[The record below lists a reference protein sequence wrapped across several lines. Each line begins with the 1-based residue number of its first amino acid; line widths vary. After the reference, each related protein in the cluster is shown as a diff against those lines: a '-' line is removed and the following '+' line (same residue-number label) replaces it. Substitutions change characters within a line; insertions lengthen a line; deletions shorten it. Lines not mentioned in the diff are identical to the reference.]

1 MAAMCSRIVRTF
13 PVCVS
18 HTDFF
23 HCREG
28 TMDIIER
35 AKSILLQPRQTW
47 DTIEAEQADAAGL
60 YTRYVM
66 ILAAI
71 PAVCGFVGMSLIG
84 VGAFGV
90 SLRVPLLSGLAGM
103 VVSYVM
109 SLVGVFVLALIV
121 DALAPAFGGQKSTIQ
136 ALKLVVYAST
146 AAMLGGVFSLLPSL
160 AMLGLLAA
168 LYSVYLLY
176 TGLPVLMKNP
186 GEKTLAYT
194 AVALV
199 AAIVMGLVMG
209 AVGSIFM
216 PRGGT
221 LLGSAGAPSI
231 SVETPGGS
239 VRIDTAGLEAASKKI
254 EEAARQMEQA
264 QKSQDP
270 AAIAAAT
277 GNAAAA
283 AAGMLGGGQVIAAQS
298 LKAGLP
304 EQLADMA
311 RTGFDVQDGA
321 ALGLP
326 TSQASAQYSNGQ
338 TEVRLEI
345 TDMGG
350 LGQMAALAMGM
361 AQGEK
366 EDPHH
371 AEKTWQ
377 EGGRTLHQRYQKDG
391 SHAEF
396 RVMLK
401 NGIVVSLDAD
411 GMGIGVVRSLMS
423 QVNLSALEG
432 LQRKS

>member
-1 MAAMCSRIVRTF
+1 
-13 PVCVS
+13 
-18 HTDFF
+18 
-23 HCREG
+23 
-28 TMDIIER
+28 MDIIER
-35 AKSILLQPRQTW
+35 VKSILFQPTPTW
-47 DTIEAEQADAAGL
+47 ATIEAEPADVAGL
-60 YTRYVM
+60 YTRYLMV
-66 ILAAI
+66 LAAI
-71 PAVCGFVGMSLIG
+71 PAVCGFIGMSLIG
-84 VGAFGV
+84 MGAFGV
-90 SLRVPLLSGLAGM
+90 SLRVPLVAGLANM
-103 VVSYVM
+103 VVAYVL

-121 DALAPAFGGQKSTIQ
+121 DALAPRFGGQKSSIQ
-136 ALKLVVYAST
+136 ALKLAVYAST

-168 LYSVYLLY
+168 LYSIYLLY
-176 TGLPVLMKNP
+176 VGLPVLMKNP
-186 GEKTLAYT
+186 PEKTLAYT
-194 AVALV
+194 AVVLV

-209 AVGSIFM
+209 AVSSVFM

-221 LLGSAGAPSI
+221 LLGSADAPAI
-231 SVETPGGS
+231 SVSTPGGS
-239 VRIDTAGLEAASKKI
+239 VSIDTAGLEAASKKM

-270 AAIAAAT
+270 TAMAAAT

-283 AAGMLGGGQVIAAQS
+283 AAGMLGGGQAIAAQS

-326 TSQASAQYSNGQ
+326 TSQASAQYSNGKA
-338 TEVRLEI
+338 EARLEI

-350 LGQMAALAMGM
+350 LGQMAVLAMGM

-366 EDPHH
+366 EDPQH

-377 EGGRTLHQRYQKDG
+377 EGGRTLHQSYQKDG
-391 SHAEF
+391 SQAEF
-396 RVMLK
+396 RVVLK
-401 NGIVVSLDAD
+401 NGIVVSLEAD
-411 GMGIGVVRSLMS
+411 DMDIGAVRRLMS
-423 QVNLSALEG
+423 QVNLSTLEG

>member
-1 MAAMCSRIVRTF
+1 
-13 PVCVS
+13 
-18 HTDFF
+18 
-23 HCREG
+23 
-28 TMDIIER
+28 MDIIER
-35 AKSILLQPRQTW
+35 VKSILFQPTPTW
-47 DTIEAEQADAAGL
+47 ATIEAEPADVAGL
-60 YTRYVM
+60 YTRYLMV
-66 ILAAI
+66 LAAI
-71 PAVCGFVGMSLIG
+71 PAVCGFIGMSLIG
-84 VGAFGV
+84 MGAFGV
-90 SLRVPLLSGLAGM
+90 SLRVPLVAGLANM
-103 VVSYVM
+103 VVSYVL

-121 DALAPAFGGQKSTIQ
+121 DALAPRFGGQKSSIQ
-136 ALKLVVYAST
+136 ALKLAVYAST

-168 LYSVYLLY
+168 LYSIYLLY
-176 TGLPVLMKNP
+176 VGLPVLMKNP
-186 GEKTLAYT
+186 PEQTLAYT
-194 AVALV
+194 AVVLV

-209 AVGSIFM
+209 AVSSVFM

-221 LLGSAGAPSI
+221 LLGSADAPAI
-231 SVETPGGS
+231 SVSTPGGS
-239 VRIDTAGLEAASKKI
+239 VSIDTAGLEAASKKM

-270 AAIAAAT
+270 TAMAAAT

-283 AAGMLGGGQVIAAQS
+283 AAGMLGGGQAIAAQS

-326 TSQASAQYSNGQ
+326 TSQASAQYSNGK
-338 TEVRLEI
+338 TEARLEI

-350 LGQMAALAMGM
+350 LGQMAVLAMGM

-366 EDPHH
+366 EDPQH

-377 EGGRTLHQRYQKDG
+377 EGGRTLHQSYQKDG
-391 SHAEF
+391 SQAEF
-396 RVMLK
+396 RVVLK
-401 NGIVVSLDAD
+401 NGIVVSLEAD
-411 GMGIGVVRSLMS
+411 DMDIGAVRRLMS
-423 QVNLSALEG
+423 QVNLSTLEG